1 MFSYQLEG
9 MGREE
14 DWPGEPRRR
23 KRKFQTKC
31 SNSQSLNIELN
42 KAGNEPVNSSA
53 AAAEVETERKK
64 VF

>member
-1 MFSYQLEG
+1 MYQKLKIWKAVFSYQLEG

-42 KAGNEPVNSSA
+42 EYYRLVTNL
-53 AAAEVETERKK
+53 
-64 VF
+64 